1 VHIPDPQFPAPT
13 EDGASPMTTDPDTIL
28 LEAEESMAKAL
39 TYLGDEFKGI
49 RAGRATPALVEYVKV
64 DYYGSMTDLKNLAN
78 ISTPEPTQLLIKPF
92 DAGAVGA
99 IKEALEKSGLGFNPQ
114 VEAKQIRVNVPSLST
129 ERRQQLASQAKKMA
143 EEQKVVL
150 RNTRR
155 DANKH
160 ADELG
165 KSNSIPEDDVKVLKD
180 EIQELLKKYET
191 QIEEQTKIKT
201 DKIMEV

>member
-1 VHIPDPQFPAPT
+1 
-13 EDGASPMTTDPDTIL
+13 MTTDPDTIL

-39 TYLGDEFKGI
+39 SYLGDEFKGL
-49 RAGRATPALVEYVKV
+49 RAGRATPALVEFVKV

-92 DAGAVGA
+92 DAGAVGSIREA
-99 IKEALEKSGLGFNPQ
+99 IEKSGLGLNPQ

-129 ERRQQLASQAKKMA
+129 ERRQQLAGQAKKMA

-150 RNTRR
+150 RNARR
-155 DANKH
+155 DANKL

-165 KSNSIPEDDVKVLKD
+165 KANAIPEDDVKVLKD
-180 EIQELLKKYET
+180 EIQELLKKYEG
-191 QIEEQTKIKT
+191 QIDELTKSKT
-201 DKIMEV
+201 DKIMEI